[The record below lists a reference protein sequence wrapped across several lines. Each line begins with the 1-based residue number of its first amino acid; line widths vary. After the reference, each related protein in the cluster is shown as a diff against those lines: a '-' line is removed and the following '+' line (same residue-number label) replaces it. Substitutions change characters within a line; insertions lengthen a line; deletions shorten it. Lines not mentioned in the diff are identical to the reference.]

1 MYARVSGSRGRK
13 TNLLK
18 LKAAVATLDIRDFYQ
33 GSKMSIEGGQ
43 LGRYHVCLLSLEPSF
58 PLMGKQSDSV
68 QLNKQKNRRRKKK
81 ETLVQVPTRHYVME
95 QAEEWGGGEG
105 GALVQVVNASMC
117 VCVCVFF

>member
-1 MYARVSGSRGRK
+1 VVLEILPVACPDYSAAGYVHTKKKRLFCWLSVYERDGGLVYARVSGSRGRK

-68 QLNKQKNRRRKKK
+68 QLNKQKNRRKKK
-81 ETLVQVPTRHYVME
+81 KL
-95 QAEEWGGGEG
+95 
-105 GALVQVVNASMC
+105 
-117 VCVCVFF
+117 